1 MGEVSRVSKKM
12 PSAVSASGA
21 PRRKQFSS
29 TEHLSPEAIA
39 AFTDNELSATAARR
53 ARSHLMQCAECF
65 AEVQA
70 QRSTSQRVR
79 RCNDDDLHA
88 PDSLVERLAR
98 LCSDNVADRP
108 GADPS
113 AQSHG
118 SMLDK
123 MEVVFRTLRRRG

>member
-12 PSAVSASGA
+12 PSTAASSGA

-70 QRSTSQRVR
+70 QRITSQRVR

-88 PDSLVERLAR
+88 PDSLVERLAQLR
-98 LCSDNVADRP
+98 SDDVADRP
-108 GADPS
+108 WADPS

>member
-12 PSAVSASGA
+12 PSAATASGA

-70 QRSTSQRVR
+70 QRVTSQRVR

-88 PDSLVERLAR
+88 PDSLVERLAQ
-98 LCSDNVADRP
+98 LCSYDVADRP